1 MAAEAAKGEESLLAW
16 LGMTTKGCMRLVVF
30 DEANAAGAD
39 SAALVYS
46 GASAAWA
53 AIH

>member
-1 MAAEAAKGEESLLAW
+1 MAAEAAEGEASFLAW
-16 LGMTTKGCMRLVVF
+16 LGMTAKGCMRLEVF

-53 AIH
+53 ALH